1 MKEEKIIRFKLK
13 HHRWKDKFAIR
24 DLKIENWSISFNHKG
39 WPCFLIDKNPLLITS
54 GITGIRK
61 EGNKDLFRMIGIIPE
76 GKFFNSDKKIKM
88 IVDEI
93 EEGLVNII
101 EDSENLISIEF
112 KGKLLSGHWIFK
124 RTDSQSNLW
133 LISKGNISPDTI
145 KDNFG
150 IPFSDEELLTIHFLN
165 EKEIGISAISRHL
178 NRPRSS
184 CLHWLSKM

>member
-1 MKEEKIIRFKLK
+1 MIIKFKLK
-13 HHRWKDKFAIR
+13 HHWWKNKFAIR
-24 DLKIENWSISFNHKG
+24 DLKIENWSISFNQKG
-39 WPCFLIDKNPLLITS
+39 WPCFLIDKNPLLVVS

-61 EGNKDLFRMIGIIPE
+61 E

-93 EEGLVNII
+93 EEGVVNII
-101 EDSENLISIEF
+101 EDSENLISVEF
-112 KGKLLSGHWIFK
+112 KGKILSGHWIFK
-124 RTDSQSNLW
+124 RTDSQSNIW
-133 LISKGNISPDTI
+133 LISKGNISSDTI
-145 KDNFG
+145 NDNFG
-150 IPFSDEELLTIHFLN
+150 MPFSDEELLTIHFLN